1 MKRPREATLKFE
13 AKYDVGF
20 VDNDGDV
27 HPVIVNDDSREE
39 IVSTGP
45 DGPIKDPKNN
55 GHLLVCTETGLFP
68 PSMHRKHLGPWKGRV
83 DDQQRLLE
91 GQANFW
97 TRKAMSDFKDRDV
110 VRARARVGAGGGG
123 GAGRAG

>member
-27 HPVIVNDDSREE
+27 HPAIANGDSREE

-45 DGPIKDPKNN
+45 DGVFF
-55 GHLLVCTETGLFP
+55 LVL
-68 PSMHRKHLGPWKGRV
+68 
-83 DDQQRLLE
+83 
-91 GQANFW
+91 
-97 TRKAMSDFKDRDV
+97 
-110 VRARARVGAGGGG
+110 
-123 GAGRAG
+123 

>member
-39 IVSTGP
+39 IVASEFVSEVSWV
-45 DGPIKDPKNN
+45 
-55 GHLLVCTETGLFP
+55 VCVCVCVCA
-68 PSMHRKHLGPWKGRV
+68 S
-83 DDQQRLLE
+83 
-91 GQANFW
+91 
-97 TRKAMSDFKDRDV
+97 
-110 VRARARVGAGGGG
+110 
-123 GAGRAG
+123 

>member
-45 DGPIKDPKNN
+45 DGPIKDPPTPTHPLSSPK
-55 GHLLVCTETGLFP
+55 P
-68 PSMHRKHLGPWKGRV
+68 
-83 DDQQRLLE
+83 
-91 GQANFW
+91 NFLSGVFYMYV
-97 TRKAMSDFKDRDV
+97 AY
-110 VRARARVGAGGGG
+110 AQI
-123 GAGRAG
+123 